1 MNLMIDRKNHLN
13 NGRINAFLHRITTT
27 AVRMNTGRDSS
38 HFVLPLL
45 LVVRQMIIH
54 HRFGSHLLLFNP
66 NIPIEGDFSGI
77 NPFILDVLERV
88 WMMKQN

>member
-1 MNLMIDRKNHLN
+1 MLKFSKDPWPILFELLVNLMIDRKNHLN
-13 NGRINAFLHRITTT
+13 NGRINAFLHRITST

-54 HRFGSHLLLFNP
+54 HRLVDTLWRPPRMST
-66 NIPIEGDFSGI
+66 I
-77 NPFILDVLERV
+77 
-88 WMMKQN
+88 